1 MKIHEVKSWTY
12 LFSAII
18 AGLKFHDVRDMTE
31 RDYKVGDQM
40 KLREFDMSTGQY
52 TGRWALVRIT
62 YITDKQVPCAFS
74 SAVLDR
80 DFGILSIKLLEHG
93 EDYGGVTHI

>member
-1 MKIHEVKSWTY
+1 MKTHVVKSWTY

-18 AGLKFHDVRDMTE
+18 AGIKFHDVRDMRE
-31 RDYKVGDQM
+31 RDYKKGDQM
-40 KLREFDMSTGQY
+40 ILREFDMSTGKY
-52 TGRWALVRIT
+52 TNRWARVEIT

-93 EDYGGVTHI
+93 EDYGGMSIL